1 MRGRTTYFNV
11 ALLCGSAALCE
22 SISSPLSHC
31 YLFKSCFL
39 AQILD
44 RQECKSLKHKHLV
57 LTQSH
62 KATESGRHFRISI
75 LRVLVPLC
83 EYTLGLR
90 PEAALGGSR
99 VSRLKSLDPCLR
111 RGHRRQ
117 LVSREGAKIAKVQ
130 IHYHSVLLCVLCALA
145 REDLHFAQFL

>member
-1 MRGRTTYFNV
+1 M
-11 ALLCGSAALCE
+11 ALSQAEKGKNDTRQVIRDKSEGKAACVEATSVLLMVGGQQAVVGP
-22 SISSPLSHC
+22 SSSFSHC

-90 PEAALGGSR
+90 PEAALGGSCI
-99 VSRLKSLDPCLR
+99 SRSRDGGHDP
-111 RGHRRQ
+111 
-117 LVSREGAKIAKVQ
+117 S
-130 IHYHSVLLCVLCALA
+130 CAVT
-145 REDLHFAQFL
+145 QTT